1 MAGKKRGLRNKERGD
16 ETDTLSKFSGSDT
29 ETETGTEQVQLCENM
44 IENRE
49 QNASLFAFASSLRPQ
64 DREIVQAQR
73 QVDTDSTGNNR
84 EESEDTIQDSHRNS
98 HRGNMPYL
106 NTQISAMQR
115 QVPSEPQTLGATEF
129 RSAMHEMASSIV
141 ESIRESNRSIND
153 NLQNL
158 VSNMP
163 PSSSQT
169 GTNQNSQTRGR
180 DRNRISRTS
189 RHRRSEVRHT
199 VNVSDSSDSD
209 GDIGLSSTTN
219 GSNGRNTQSHVRY
232 DSVKL
237 PNFTGKESWKVWFN
251 RFTEIAERRRWSEE
265 DKLIELLPRLQGA
278 AGEFVFGQL
287 QRSVRGNYETLV
299 AELNSRFRVVETKK
313 TFGAQFSKRNQKVSE
328 SAEEYAAEL
337 KRLYD
342 RAYSQ
347 RDSET
352 RQEDLLRRFLDG
364 LYDDKARFQVEY
376 VKEPK
381 TIDDAVFFVVDF
393 EETRRRPSS
402 YEGNDRK
409 NKRQVRNVAFSD
421 TESEFS
427 ESESEQSNFR
437 SKRKSVR
444 KANNNSGTSASKSGN
459 QNKGKT
465 QGNSS
470 TKGNSSTQGN
480 TSLPQTNVQK
490 TANQT
495 TDQGKIERWMS
506 EILQKISKLESER
519 QGPTGTLQTGSK
531 SGRSLEHVQC
541 YSCLNYGHYSR
552 DCPSK
557 VNNSRQERR
566 GNNSSNTR
574 QEYSNRPQVNT
585 SHLNF

>member
-16 ETDTLSKFSGSDT
+16 ETDTLFKFSGSDT

-44 IENRE
+44 NENRE

-141 ESIRESNRSIND
+141 ESIRESNRTIND

-278 AGEFVFGQL
+278 AGEFVFG
-287 QRSVRGNYETLV
+287 
-299 AELNSRFRVVETKK
+299 
-313 TFGAQFSKRNQKVSE
+313 
-328 SAEEYAAEL
+328 
-337 KRLYD
+337 
-342 RAYSQ
+342 
-347 RDSET
+347 
-352 RQEDLLRRFLDG
+352 
-364 LYDDKARFQVEY
+364 
-376 VKEPK
+376 
-381 TIDDAVFFVVDF
+381 
-393 EETRRRPSS
+393 
-402 YEGNDRK
+402 
-409 NKRQVRNVAFSD
+409 
-421 TESEFS
+421 
-427 ESESEQSNFR
+427 
-437 SKRKSVR
+437 
-444 KANNNSGTSASKSGN
+444 
-459 QNKGKT
+459 
-465 QGNSS
+465 
-470 TKGNSSTQGN
+470 
-480 TSLPQTNVQK
+480 
-490 TANQT
+490 
-495 TDQGKIERWMS
+495 
-506 EILQKISKLESER
+506 
-519 QGPTGTLQTGSK
+519 
-531 SGRSLEHVQC
+531 
-541 YSCLNYGHYSR
+541 
-552 DCPSK
+552 
-557 VNNSRQERR
+557 
-566 GNNSSNTR
+566 
-574 QEYSNRPQVNT
+574 
-585 SHLNF
+585 